1 MMEHKVLDP
10 REVELRLDEDFNA
23 MLNMIG
29 EGAPVFSFYEHQV
42 MAEEQTPEEHTS
54 KELH

>member
-1 MMEHKVLDP
+1 MEHKVLDP

-29 EGAPVFSFYEHQV
+29 EGAPVFLFQDKEV
-42 MAEEQTPEEHTS
+42 MVKEQNRGENAA

>member
-1 MMEHKVLDP
+1 MEHKVLDP

-23 MLNMIG
+23 ILNMIG
-29 EGAPVFSFYEHQV
+29 EGAPVFSFDEKEKIFRAQQRDEKI
-42 MAEEQTPEEHTS
+42 A

>member
-1 MMEHKVLDP
+1 MMERKVLDP

-29 EGAPVFSFYEHQV
+29 EGAPVFSFSEKEKLFKEKKN
-42 MAEEQTPEEHTS
+42 EEQAA